1 MANFITGSSPFVV
14 VRLGDFGGVGHYL
27 WIVDCRRGS
36 ALVPWSLWR
45 ESSDQRHRRNLTQI
59 SFGTD
64 WDVRRLMC
72 PGLYGVGLF
81 DFWSRRPSKEP
92 CPCRSVIPRSSAA
105 RFSIQ
110 WPLAVPLPSRCRS
123 GDQRSDD
130 LRVAQA
136 GLVGTGQQPG
146 LSRAEQTELSAAN
159 KRIRELENKVAI
171 LKRPVSC
178 SESHTT
184 RRSIRGGLLR
194 MAITAT
200 VPARDSTCLAD

>member
-1 MANFITGSSPFVV
+1 M
-14 VRLGDFGGVGHYL
+14 
-27 WIVDCRRGS
+27 
-36 ALVPWSLWR
+36 
-45 ESSDQRHRRNLTQI
+45 
-59 SFGTD
+59 
-64 WDVRRLMC
+64 

-81 DFWSRRPSKEP
+81 DFRSRRPSKEP
-92 CPCRSVIPRSSAA
+92 CPCRTLSRGVPPQGSRSSG
-105 RFSIQ
+105 R
-110 WPLAVPLPSRCRS
+110 WPSRCPVAA
-123 GDQRSDD
+123 D
-130 LRVAQA
+130 LGTSYQTIYAWRNQE
-136 GLVGTGQQPG
+136 LVDPGQQPG

>member
-1 MANFITGSSPFVV
+1 MPNVT
-14 VRLGDFGGVGHYL
+14 
-27 WIVDCRRGS
+27 
-36 ALVPWSLWR
+36 
-45 ESSDQRHRRNLTQI
+45 
-59 SFGTD
+59 
-64 WDVRRLMC
+64 
-72 PGLYGVGLF
+72 
-81 DFWSRRPSKEP
+81 
-92 CPCRSVIPRSSAA
+92 PRSSAA

-130 LRVAQA
+130 LRVAQSGA
-136 GLVGTGQQPG
+136 GRPRSATG

-200 VPARDSTCLAD
+200 VPARDSTCLADRTDPCRAFRVSGHLRCPARPRLGLTLGHGQVEMLMARACPAPQRRTPRQCTVNYE

>member
-1 MANFITGSSPFVV
+1 
-14 VRLGDFGGVGHYL
+14 
-27 WIVDCRRGS
+27 
-36 ALVPWSLWR
+36 LVPWSLWR

-136 GLVGTGQQPG
+136 GAGRHRSATGPEPRRADRTKRGQQAHPG
-146 LSRAEQTELSAAN
+146 AREQGGDPEKA
-159 KRIRELENKVAI
+159 RELLREPHDPKVDTRGVTTNGDHGH
-171 LKRPVSC
+171 RPS
-178 SESHTT
+178 
-184 RRSIRGGLLR
+184 
-194 MAITAT
+194 
-200 VPARDSTCLAD
+200 ARFDMFG

>member
-1 MANFITGSSPFVV
+1 MRT
-14 VRLGDFGGVGHYL
+14 
-27 WIVDCRRGS
+27 
-36 ALVPWSLWR
+36 
-45 ESSDQRHRRNLTQI
+45 
-59 SFGTD
+59 
-64 WDVRRLMC
+64 LMY
-72 PGLYGVGLF
+72 PGLHGVGLH
-81 DFWSRRPSKEP
+81 DSRSRRRR
-92 CPCRSVIPRSSAA
+92 RSRVRAEALSRGVPPQGSRSSG
-105 RFSIQ
+105 R
-110 WPLAVPLPSRCRS
+110 WPSRCLVAA
-123 GDQRSDD
+123 D
-130 LRVAQA
+130 LGTSAQTIYA
-136 GLVGTGQQPG
+136 WRKQELVGTGQQPG